1 MDLCCLVNLHHSC
14 VVNAQEL
21 VQASYFGLF
30 LAFAFSFF
38 FQDVVVYGA
47 IFGCLMALKYS
58 HNLLTKIKSLLAVF
72 CFEITGHSKQTG
84 VKSGLCFS
92 INGFMLLGKPPSL
105 VRSKCAGTCS
115 GQLFWPVSCFC
126 LQLLFSGCS
135 CIRCNLWVPDGS

>member
-1 MDLCCLVNLHHSC
+1 MKIGIFLHILPQKQVVC
-14 VVNAQEL
+14 VRRSEPKL
-21 VQASYFGLF
+21 KKWHFGF
-30 LAFAFSFF
+30 TKT
-38 FQDVVVYGA
+38 QV
-47 IFGCLMALKYS
+47 LMNPSPGKCVLGS
-58 HNLLTKIKSLLAVF
+58 LTVSGQQNLLTKINSLLAGF
-72 CFEITGHSKQTG
+72 CFETTRHSKQTG